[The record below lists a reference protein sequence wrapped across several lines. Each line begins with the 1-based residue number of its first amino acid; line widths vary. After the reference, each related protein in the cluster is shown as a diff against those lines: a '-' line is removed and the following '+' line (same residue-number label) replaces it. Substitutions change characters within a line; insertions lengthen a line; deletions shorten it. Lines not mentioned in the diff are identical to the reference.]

1 MLDSRAAHTVEWNL
15 KDLDARVA
23 TEPLP
28 PPADLLIL
36 LAPYCRRLIRRYGST
51 PELRQDLAGEI
62 YCILH
67 DLLEAYDISRG
78 VPLSAYL
85 FTQLRTNLFTRAR
98 REWRVQSREVCTS
111 PLDEDWWELQAVAQ
125 DTVPDR
131 LVLRETLLQALREL
145 PERQR
150 AVVYL
155 RYFHEQEFE
164 EIAQGMGIKKAT
176 ARSLLRNGLD
186 RLRKMMRA
194 DLRLRTSPARG
205 PRETGYIEPKQA
217 TAVANDGPS
226 PRAEATCDPAR

>member
-1 MLDSRAAHTVEWNL
+1 MLELCPERTVDWNL
-15 KDLDARVA
+15 EELDQRAA

-67 DLLEAYDISRG
+67 DLLQAYDNTRG

-98 REWRVQSREVCTS
+98 REWRVQNREITTS
-111 PLDEDWWELQAVAQ
+111 PLEEDWWELQAVVQ
-125 DTVPDR
+125 DSAPDR
-131 LVLRETLLQALREL
+131 LALRETLLQAIKEL

-164 EIAQGMGIKKAT
+164 EIARGMGIKKAT

-186 RLRKMMRA
+186 RLRKTMRA
-194 DLRLRTSPARG
+194 DLRLRSTGNWRYRDQGPAAGPPSTSP
-205 PRETGYIEPKQA
+205 
-217 TAVANDGPS
+217 VD
-226 PRAEATCDPAR
+226 D

>member
-1 MLDSRAAHTVEWNL
+1 MLDSRPEHNVDWNL

-28 PPADLLIL
+28 PPAELLIL

-85 FTQLRTNLFTRAR
+85 FTQLRTTLFTRAR

-111 PLDEDWWELQAVAQ
+111 PLEEEWWEMQAVVQ

-131 LVLRETLLQALREL
+131 VVLRDTLLQALHEL

-164 EIAQGMGIKKAT
+164 EIAAGMGIKKAT

-194 DLRLRTSPARG
+194 DLRLRATSTRR
-205 PRETGYIEPKQA
+205 PREAGYIEPKSTA
-217 TAVANDGPS
+217 AVAD
-226 PRAEATCDPAR
+226 D